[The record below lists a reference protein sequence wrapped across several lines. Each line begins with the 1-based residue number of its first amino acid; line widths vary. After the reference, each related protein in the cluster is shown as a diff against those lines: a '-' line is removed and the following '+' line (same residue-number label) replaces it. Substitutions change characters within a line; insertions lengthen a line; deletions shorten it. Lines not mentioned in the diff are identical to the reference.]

1 MVESAIKGWTEVE
14 AWSPESPGNEE
25 LRALAAAEIE
35 REYIL
40 AVRAYLQGDGLGEP
54 PDHSLFGLSLDEAQ
68 PLILAV
74 LATETAA
81 EVAVRAA

>member
-1 MVESAIKGWTEVE
+1 MNEAIRGWTEVE
-14 AWSPESPGNEE
+14 TWDPSSPGNEE
-25 LRALAAAEIE
+25 MRALAAAEIE

-40 AVRAYLQGDGLGEP
+40 AVRAYLQADGLGEP
-54 PDHSLFGLSLDEAQ
+54 PDHSLYGLSLDEAQ

-74 LATETAA
+74 LTAETAA